1 MICKHA
7 HTQFLCDSIEAARP
21 HIPYKIET
29 HIAQVFPDIPVLLV
43 HRVDDVRVVSNY
55 PSTKVRELIAT
66 ISVTDENKLNIWNNS
81 REPDGNDFHALV
93 QPLINPENYLAS
105 AL

>member
-21 HIPYKIET
+21 HIPFKIET
-29 HIAQVFPDIPVLLV
+29 HMAQVFPDIPVLLV
-43 HRVDDVRVVSNY
+43 HRVDTFKPASNLARVTS
-55 PSTKVRELIAT
+55 RELLAT
-66 ISVTDENKLNIWNNS
+66 ISVTDEYKLNIWNNS
-81 REPDGNDFHALV
+81 CDTEGVDFNALV
-93 QPLINPENYLAS
+93 LPLLNPENYVAS